1 MVKRKRT
8 LSIKENS
15 ESVSQGSDG
24 DLGGEEAKRLKAHGS
39 PVKVEGS
46 AGVPEAAPTHQ
57 NHAAPHE
64 PLSPSAHRTSNSSV
78 PSANSQPVSN
88 VPSSAALPPPP
99 PTALRP
105 TLQLRTS
112 ARVLNKQR
120 REETKADQPP
130 PPQSLNAKKP
140 DPGGLDGE
148 FGEEED
154 GKKRRRAWE
163 LWSLE
168 DKNIFF
174 ESINECGKDF
184 EAIQNYLMVKL
195 RKKGAP
201 RSQVKNK
208 DQVRH
213 FYYRTWHKISK
224 HITFNEGVKKA
235 TQELY
240 GLINFG
246 ELRKKVG
253 GTLDERKAQK
263 LQELIRK
270 GSTSVR
276 VKGKSVRVRTPI
288 CRALKKLNQ
297 IEEHREQAELR
308 LPASVTVEV
317 VPTSMQAWCR
327 VQALAHNPRIR
338 FTTSLRRPLALLIS
352 HLQEKWRNS
361 NLKLR
366 DTLCSHVTFPLK
378 VEAVPEPMLRLMPVK
393 GATIKPISV
402 QPEVMLKSSSLSLS
416 SHEAR
421 LRRRGEKVGRGGRRK
436 DTKHQ
441 QEKEVEDKALRDT
454 EGQGGEAKGASGAGE
469 RKGRG
474 EVEAVELE
482 DLDEVSQEEHDDCSD
497 SEVCCPNSPD
507 DEVVRLSRDKATT
520 TTTSIALTQIKEE
533 PPDTDFPSSPKEEE
547 FDPNLQVKEEGES
560 ESGDTLR
567 QLLALETV
575 AGAGVVDGD
584 ADVVCTGESTRLTA
598 HVGVDPH
605 PRPTHPT
612 QQQQNVVLE
621 EERVAA
627 TTPEPEEEEKP
638 PTETVEAVEV
648 DMKAWMQKIRSGWT
662 LASATGISIGE
673 LYLILGQNKKICLEY
688 EFEEPVK
695 IKESTED
702 SSSGKSEGTMV
713 EGQCTTTATTTTTT
727 TATSTATTTTTA
739 TSTSTTTTTTTTS
752 IPVTH
757 GEGAG
762 TDSGGPTSAEKEQ
775 QEQQQQQQG
784 KDSAGDA
791 AKDEKRSAA
800 ENLSGMLAQLLA
812 MTRMILN
819 KPTIDATCPCG
830 HTCSRGPGVLRS
842 PAGGRSHSLVGRSPG
857 STRSPRTSK
866 LALACSPSMAGIKSP
881 GGQAGLPSQPLRE
894 RNKPA
899 SAKKLMSETV
909 EPHASMTTQFWTSAE
924 VIHPQSYVRDGEAS
938 TTTMA
943 GVEVTIQ
950 PSTTT
955 TLTTTTPSTSDPL
968 QVPMPGISTGP
979 SAAVPGLRVV
989 LGTGRD
995 AGEFKVPLG
1004 PAPRQ
1009 LHVQQAN
1016 FNAQLSKLLPRYNSR
1031 PGRRLVRKNVVVQ
1044 RKLPLLPK
1052 TVVQLPSHDKDG
1064 GSTSG
1069 YIPITIAPAPKGIT
1083 SPATS
1088 AFTTRSA
1095 VVTPSSSQSPAPVL
1109 SPSLMP
1115 VRNKIIQPLH
1125 SPSSQATTN
1134 TVLQSMQVPS
1144 TLGVANA
1151 PVQLSVLSP
1160 QMQQP
1165 CLTTP
1170 TAPQMP
1176 SLSPATNAISV
1187 NISGQP
1193 LLTVEMPAIV
1203 STQPSMPAL
1212 TTLTPSPPPPPPA
1225 PPPAENSTSVTSAMS
1240 VPHSATSVENRQTN
1254 GLLSSV
1260 VSQVLSEL
1268 PDLSTPPG
1276 TPQPSLS
1283 KSGDQGSL
1291 QVTNLGDTP
1300 SLCQPAS
1307 PPLLFGSAL
1316 PVESLPDLHTP
1327 ILEAGTTSMTT
1338 VTTLPQSASTT
1349 LSPTPSLLT
1358 IASTHH
1364 LELSPPPTQTNA
1376 FSSLLNTPTP
1386 STDRNVTSTPVR
1398 AIFPSA
1404 PSISTLL
1411 SSPSD
1416 LSKGF
1421 PNLLDGSEETQDG
1434 SGAQESGGIVPELHI
1449 PEGSVSLPLLDISLG
1464 GTVTIAD
1471 QAPGGLLGTGSQ
1483 PTLRE
1488 QLAAAHSPPPT
1499 SSVLPHS
1506 TPALPASSMIS
1517 LNVESQDS
1525 SSTDKLMDITLGNSN
1540 SNSSFSS
1547 LLAAATQPLL
1557 DATTGDPQGRAQGLV
1572 EVGGGEVGSVAG
1584 GGGSCLVGDAS
1595 GFPTLSNTPP
1605 SPPSS
1610 PSRLLQQSDTQWLNN
1625 EVNDFS
1631 LSSFLGHF
1639 ESPIKNNSN
1648 SRGASQTGPQTPFMP
1663 SLSSVYN
1670 ENSVDFTATFAEMKA
1685 QVSGSFKQ

>member
-39 PVKVEGS
+39 VVNVEGS
-46 AGVPEAAPTHQ
+46 VGAPEAAPTHQ
-57 NHAAPHE
+57 NHAAPNE

-88 VPSSAALPPPP
+88 VPSSAAAPPPA
-99 PTALRP
+99 ALRP

-130 PPQSLNAKKP
+130 PPQPLNAKKP
-140 DPGGLDGE
+140 DPGALDGE

-184 EAIQNYLMVKL
+184 EAIQNYLTAKL

-308 LPASVTVEV
+308 LPASVMVEV
-317 VPTSMQAWCR
+317 VPASMQAWCR

-378 VEAVPEPMLRLMPVK
+378 MEAVPEPVLRLMPVK

-441 QEKEVEDKALRDT
+441 QEKEAEDKALRDT
-454 EGQGGEAKGASGAGE
+454 EGHGGEAKGATGPGE

-482 DLDEVSQEEHDDCSD
+482 DLGEVSQEEHDDCSD
-497 SEVCCPNSPD
+497 GEACCPNSPD
-507 DEVVRLSRDKATT
+507 DDVVRVSPDKATT
-520 TTTSIALTQIKEE
+520 TTTTITLSQIKEE
-533 PPDTDFPSSPKEEE
+533 PPDTDFPSSPKEE
-547 FDPNLQVKEEGES
+547 FDPNLQVKEESES

-575 AGAGVVDGD
+575 AGAGAFDGD

-605 PRPTHPT
+605 PRLTHPT
-612 QQQQNVVLE
+612 QQQQQSVVLE
-621 EERVAA
+621 EERVTA

-638 PTETVEAVEV
+638 PSTETVEAVEV
-648 DMKAWMQKIRSGWT
+648 DMKAWMQKIRNGWT

-688 EFEEPVK
+688 DFEDPTK
-695 IKESTED
+695 IKENTED
-702 SSSGKSEGTMV
+702 SSGEKSEGVVV
-713 EGQCTTTATTTTTT
+713 EGQCITTTTTAALT

-739 TSTSTTTTTTTTS
+739 TNTATTTTTTTAATS
-752 IPVTH
+752 TATTITTTTTTSVPVIS
-757 GEGAG
+757 GEGVG
-762 TDSGGPTSAEKEQ
+762 TDSGGPTPAEKEQ
-775 QEQQQQQQG
+775 QEQQQG
-784 KDSAGDA
+784 KDGSDSGGDA
-791 AKDEKRSAA
+791 TKDEKQVAA

-819 KPTIDATCPCG
+819 KPAIDSTCPCG
-830 HTCSRGPGVLRS
+830 HICSRGSGVLRS

-866 LALACSPSMAGIKSP
+866 LALASSPNVAGVKSP
-881 GGQAGLPSQPLRE
+881 GGQGGLGSRPLRE

-899 SAKKLMSETV
+899 SAKKLMAETM
-909 EPHASMTTQFWTSAE
+909 EPHAS
-924 VIHPQSYVRDGEAS
+924 VSYARDGEAG

-950 PSTTT
+950 ASTTT
-955 TLTTTTPSTSDPL
+955 TFTTTTPSNPDAL

-979 SAAVPGLRVV
+979 SAAMPGLKVV
-989 LGTGRD
+989 MGAGRD
-995 AGEFKVPLG
+995 AGEFKVPQG

-1016 FNAQLSKLLPRYNSR
+1016 FNAQLSKLLPRYNNR

-1044 RKLPLLPK
+1044 RQLPLLPK
-1052 TVVQLPSHDKDG
+1052 AVVQLPSHDKDG

-1069 YIPITIAPAPKGIT
+1069 YISITIAPSPKGIT
-1083 SPATS
+1083 SPASS
-1088 AFTTRSA
+1088 AFTRSA
-1095 VVTPSSSQSPAPVL
+1095 IATPSSSQSLAPVL

-1115 VRNKIIQPLH
+1115 VRNKIIQPIH
-1125 SPSSQATTN
+1125 SPSNQATTS
-1134 TVLQSMQVPS
+1134 TVLQPMQAPS
-1144 TLGVANA
+1144 TLGVANT
-1151 PVQLSVLSP
+1151 PMQVSVLSP
-1160 QMQQP
+1160 LP
-1165 CLTTP
+1165 TP
-1170 TAPQMP
+1170 AAPQMP
-1176 SLSPATNAISV
+1176 SLSPGTNAISV

-1193 LLTVEMPAIV
+1193 LLTVEMPPIV
-1203 STQPSMPAL
+1203 STQASMPAL
-1212 TTLTPSPPPPPPA
+1212 TTLTPAPTPPA
-1225 PPPAENSTSVTSAMS
+1225 PPAPLPVENSTSVTSAVS
-1240 VPHSATSVENRQTN
+1240 VPHSPSSIENRQTN

-1260 VSQVLSEL
+1260 VSQVLNEL

-1276 TPQPSLS
+1276 TPQPSLN
-1283 KSGDQGSL
+1283 KNGDQGSL
-1291 QVTNLGDTP
+1291 QVTSLNNSA
-1300 SLCQPAS
+1300 SLCHPAS
-1307 PPLLFGSAL
+1307 PPIVFGSTL
-1316 PVESLPDLHTP
+1316 PVEPLPDLHTP
-1327 ILEAGTTSMTT
+1327 ILEAATTSMTT
-1338 VTTLPQSASTT
+1338 VTTMPQSASTT
-1349 LSPTPSLLT
+1349 LSPTPLLT

-1364 LELSPPPTQTNA
+1364 LELSPPPTQTNT

-1386 STDRNVTSTPVR
+1386 SIDRNVTSTPVR
-1398 AIFPSA
+1398 AIFPST
-1404 PSISTLL
+1404 PSISSLL
-1411 SSPSD
+1411 SSPPD

-1421 PNLLDGSEETQDG
+1421 PNLLAGSEETQDG
-1434 SGAQESGGIVPELHI
+1434 SGAPESGGIVPELHI

-1488 QLAAAHSPPPT
+1488 QLAAAHSPPHIA
-1499 SSVLPHS
+1499 SVLPHS
-1506 TPALPASSMIS
+1506 PPPLPASSMIS
-1517 LNVESQDS
+1517 LNTGSQDS
-1525 SSTDKLMDITLGNSN
+1525 SSADKLMDITLGNSN

-1557 DATTGDPQGRAQGLV
+1557 DATTGDPQACVVVGRAQGLG
-1572 EVGGGEVGSVAG
+1572 EVGGGEVGGIAG
-1584 GGGSCLVGDAS
+1584 GRGSCLVGDTS

-1639 ESPIKNNSN
+1639 ESPVKNNSN
-1648 SRGASQTGPQTPFMP
+1648 SRGASQTSPQTPFMP